1 MLINLSNHPFEDW
14 DEKQKQTA
22 MSAYGVVEDL
32 PFPEVDPAAH
42 TQVVA
47 KLAADYLNT
56 CIIKFGNTFC
66 DTDSIHISGE
76 PCFLFHFVTLSKVH
90 GIPCISSTTRR
101 LVTNEANIK
110 TAIFHFVQFRNYYQ
124 K

>member
-14 DEKQKQTA
+14 DEKQKQAA

-76 PCFLFHFVTLSKVH
+76 PCFLFHFVTIAKAK
-90 GIPCISSTTRR
+90 GINCICSTTKRM
-101 LVTNEANIK
+101 VSNQGNTK
-110 TAIFHFVQFRNYYQ
+110 TMVFNFVNFRNY
-124 K
+124 